1 MTTESQPGDV
11 IDLLLTQHSEI
22 KDLFGRV
29 AQAHGADKREQFENL
44 VRLLA
49 VHETAEEELIHPLA
63 RTHLDNGDTVVEAL
77 LQEEHQAKRALSD
90 LYDLGVDHPD
100 FDTRLGA
107 LRQVVVEHAEREEH
121 EEFGYLQK
129 ALPADRLQ
137 RLTRAVLA
145 AEKVAPTRP
154 HAGTESTTANLLLGP
169 PLAVFDR
176 VRDALRNVGEK
187 GRDQTG

>member
-22 KDLFGRV
+22 KELFGRV
-29 AQAHGADKREQFENL
+29 VEARGDEKRDLFQDL

-63 RTHLDNGDTVVEAL
+63 RTQLENGQTIADAR
-77 LQEEHQAKRALSD
+77 LQEENEAKQALSD
-90 LYDLGVDHPD
+90 LYDLGVDHPE
-100 FDTRLGA
+100 FDTQLGT
-107 LRQVVVEHAEREEH
+107 LRQAVVEHAEREEH

-129 ALPADRLQ
+129 SLPADRLQ
-137 RLTRAVLA
+137 RLTGAVLA
-145 AEKVAPTRP
+145 AQKVAPTRP
-154 HAGTESTTANLLLGP
+154 HPGTEGATANLLLGP

-176 VRDALRNVGEK
+176 VRDAVRDFDKE
-187 GRDQTG
+187 GR